1 MADRRAT
8 CWDWI
13 YSQIWAHANMNVF
26 ASKLTGPPCYLMA
39 RTTLTDD
46 ILKEIIRLKSETGL
60 GPMKLLARACAA
72 PEGLD
77 SAIINTW
84 LNGKT
89 RSARADHLA
98 FVLNAYR
105 QAAPVLAVTDE
116 MREKLTSE
124 MARTG
129 CTPARLLNRIAPY
142 PDGLTALEIS
152 RWATGRL
159 KTAESGL
166 WAFVM
171 DGLAALP
178 DKPA

>member
-1 MADRRAT
+1 MA
-8 CWDWI
+8 C
-13 YSQIWAHANMNVF
+13 V
-26 ASKLTGPPCYLMA
+26 
-39 RTTLTDD
+39 TLTHD
-46 ILKEIIRLKSETGL
+46 IRNELIRLKSETGL
-60 GPMKLLARACAA
+60 GPMKLLARASDV
-72 PEGLD
+72 PDGLD

-116 MREKLTSE
+116 MRGKLNSE

-129 CTPARLLNRIAPY
+129 CTPARLLNRLAPH
-142 PDGLTALEIS
+142 PDGLTALVIS

-171 DGLAALP
+171 DGLAGLP